1 MDFGIHSRNAVE
13 LWIAMNH
20 SETNKPQRPELLA
33 PAGDKVSLRAALDA
47 GADAVYF
54 GAGTF
59 NMRKRA
65 QNFRP
70 EDIVDVVSLCHE
82 YGARAYQA
90 INIIV
95 YETELDLL
103 NTALDNALQAGVDAI
118 ICWDQAVIRAARD
131 KGLEVHL
138 STQASVSNSSAIIQ
152 YYRNNGIKRFVLARE
167 CSLDHLSAI
176 RQNLE
181 EVLGDEADLIELEV
195 FIHGAMCVSVSG
207 RCFMSE
213 SVNGESGNRGACLQ
227 PCRREYRIIDVEGEH
242 EYELGRDYVMSPRDL
257 CTMPFIEK
265 ILESGIS
272 SAKIEG
278 RMRSPEYVTTVV
290 GSYRKA
296 IDTYFD
302 RDSGSN
308 EDTVFLEEFNK
319 LKSDLTDELRTVFNR
334 DFSSGYYMGR
344 PVGDW
349 SKSPNSQAKKRKE
362 TVGIV
367 VNYYRKVGVAEIK
380 VQGASFGVGDELL
393 IQGPTTG
400 NLPINVESIQVEHSP
415 VEKAN
420 RGDHVAIPVSRR
432 VRLNDA
438 VFRRFDVD

>member
-1 MDFGIHSRNAVE
+1 M
-13 LWIAMNH
+13 M
-20 SETNKPQRPELLA
+20 TKPLVTTPRRPELLA

-47 GADAVYF
+47 GADAIYF

-65 QNFRP
+65 QNFGP
-70 EDIVDVVSLCHE
+70 DDISDLVSLCHE
-82 YGARAYQA
+82 YGARSYQA

-103 NTALDNALQAGVDAI
+103 DSTLNNAVEAGVDAV
-118 ICWDQAVIRAARD
+118 ICWDHAVISAARD

-138 STQASVSNSSAIIQ
+138 STQASVSNSKAIIQ
-152 YYRNNGIKRFVLARE
+152 YYRNSGIRRFVLARE
-167 CSLDHLSAI
+167 CSLDHLEEI
-176 RQNLE
+176 RLNLVRE
-181 EVLGDEADLIELEV
+181 LKEDADNIELEV

-227 PCRREYRIIDVEGEH
+227 PCRRQYRIIDVEGEY
-242 EYELGRDYVMSPRDL
+242 EYEIGRDYVMSPSDL
-257 CTMPFIEK
+257 CTMPFIDK
-265 ILESGIS
+265 ILETGVASL
-272 SAKIEG
+272 KIEG

-296 IDTYFD
+296 IDSYFD
-302 RDSGSN
+302 KKTEIESSPELKN
-308 EDTVFLEEFNK
+308 EFEE
-319 LKSDLTDELRTVFNR
+319 LKSNLTGELRTVFNR
-334 DFSSGYYMGR
+334 DFSPGFYMGR

-349 SKSPNSQAKKRKE
+349 AKSPNSQAEKRKE
-362 TVGIV
+362 TVGKV
-367 VNYYRKVGVAEIK
+367 VNYYRKIGVAEIK
-380 VQGASFGVGDELL
+380 VQGASFSVGDELL

-400 NLPINVESIQVEHSP
+400 NFSVKVESIQVDH
-415 VEKAN
+415 KAVQIAA
-420 RGDHVAIPVSRR
+420 RGDNVAVSVPGR

-438 VFRRFDVD
+438 VFRRFNVE

>member
-1 MDFGIHSRNAVE
+1 M
-13 LWIAMNH
+13 
-20 SETNKPQRPELLA
+20 TNPVVTIPRRPELLA

-65 QNFRP
+65 QNFAP
-70 EDIVDVVSLCHE
+70 GDIAEVVSLCHE

-95 YETELDLL
+95 YESELKLL
-103 NTALDNALQAGVDAI
+103 DSTLDNSLEAGVDAI
-118 ICWDQAVIRAARD
+118 ICWDHAVISAARA

-138 STQASVSNSSAIIQ
+138 STQASVSNSQAIIQ
-152 YYRNNGIKRFVLARE
+152 YYRNSGIRRFVLARE
-167 CSLDHLSAI
+167 CSLDHLKDI
-176 RQNLE
+176 RLNLARE
-181 EVLGDEADLIELEV
+181 LGSEADLIELEV

-227 PCRREYRIIDVEGEH
+227 PCRRQYRIIDVEGEY
-242 EYELGRDYVMSPRDL
+242 EYEIGRDYVMSPSDL
-257 CTMPFIEK
+257 CTMPFIDR
-265 ILESGIS
+265 ILEAGIAS
-272 SAKIEG
+272 LKIEG
-278 RMRSPEYVTTVV
+278 RMRSPEYVSTVV

-296 IDTYFD
+296 IDSYFD
-302 RDSGSN
+302 ADLKN
-308 EDTVFLEEFNK
+308 DFEE
-319 LKSDLTDELRTVFNR
+319 LKTTLTAELRKVFNR
-334 DFSSGYYMGR
+334 DFSAGFYMGK

-349 SKSPNSQAKKRKE
+349 SKSPNSQAEKRKE

-367 VNYYRKVGVAEIK
+367 TNYYRKVGVAEIK
-380 VQGASFGVGDELL
+380 VQGASFSVGDELL

-400 NLPINVESIQVEHSP
+400 NLSVNVESIQVEHEGVKS
-415 VEKAN
+415 AA
-420 RGDHVAIPVSRR
+420 RGDNVAVSVPRR

-438 VFRRFDVD
+438 VFRRFDVE